1 MTLIQKTLLLFLVI
15 YYFHGNH
22 ALKLQGSA
30 EYLRN
35 DLNLPVGLIDD
46 IENAFNEEF
55 KHAIKRGESK
65 FGTKSNHCQFSQPH
79 ERFEEFINSNKQS
92 IENVCKVKKGIK
104 KLLHMKSPCYS
115 NLKSFFREYVNTL
128 IFKEFMN
135 CSNSN
140 KYHKELSNYKKT
152 INSLNK
158 QKNKLFEKIR
168 TRKEKLNTLN
178 EEENLHLNSESV
190 ASE

>member
-1 MTLIQKTLLLFLVI
+1 
-15 YYFHGNH
+15 
-22 ALKLQGSA
+22 
-30 EYLRN
+30 
-35 DLNLPVGLIDD
+35 
-46 IENAFNEEF
+46 
-55 KHAIKRGESK
+55 
-65 FGTKSNHCQFSQPH
+65 
-79 ERFEEFINSNKQS
+79 
-92 IENVCKVKKGIK
+92 
-104 KLLHMKSPCYS
+104 MKSPCYS